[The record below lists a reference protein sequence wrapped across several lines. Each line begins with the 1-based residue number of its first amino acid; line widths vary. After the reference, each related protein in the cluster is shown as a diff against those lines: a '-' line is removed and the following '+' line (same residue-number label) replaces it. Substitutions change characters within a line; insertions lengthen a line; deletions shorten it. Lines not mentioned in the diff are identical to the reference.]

1 VARPAKSLA
10 EHLRDGSFRAR
21 RHHALLSG
29 QLVESRKLRKLQTG
43 YQAAST
49 ERERRAWALDFEQ
62 AATRIEKAQAL
73 EESPETDE
81 LTVADFFARYF
92 RHSKGPLAG
101 CPFVLEPWQRA
112 FVDEFYRRDE
122 DGRRI
127 YRLGLLGV
135 PRGNGKSPL
144 AAGLALH
151 ELVTRTDSPD
161 VFAAAASR
169 DQARIVFNFARS
181 FVESGELLELVRV
194 GRNELVCPE
203 RLGSMR
209 VLSADGA
216 LQYGHSVSAAI
227 VDELHAFTSG
237 KQEELYLALETALH
251 KRVDSFML
259 GITTSGYDRETLL
272 GRLFEGA
279 LAGLE
284 LERPHECLTIGRD
297 EESGTLLWWFAAPD
311 TADLDDEQL
320 WRAANPASWVDLRDL
335 RRQRHRPGGS
345 EAAFRRL
352 HLNQWTAGEE
362 VWITAERWAACLDVD
377 EEIPEDADVF
387 VGVDASWTNDAT
399 AVAVAHKLEDGR
411 VVLRCHV
418 WSALAETEAH
428 TRVYG
433 GRIDFGAVEDFI
445 GSLAQRYRVREVV
458 FDPDFFAR
466 SAELLSEQGLMVAPI
481 DQRSR
486 AMREAYSQF
495 YEAVGACQVAHDG
508 DAVLTAHVTAAAA
521 TLDEYGSWKVRKKRQ
536 TRKIDG
542 LVACVI
548 AFSRAAREPARREV
562 LIAFT

>member
-1 VARPAKSLA
+1 MARPAKSLA
-10 EHLRDGSFRAR
+10 EHLRDKSFRAR
-21 RHHALLSG
+21 RHHGLLTG
-29 QLVESRKLRKLQTG
+29 TLVSARKLRALQVG
-43 YQAAST
+43 YQAASS
-49 ERERRAWALDFEQ
+49 ERERRSFALDFEQ
-62 AATRIEKAQAL
+62 EALRSDTSSGREVPEQA
-73 EESPETDE
+73 DE
-81 LTVADFFARYF
+81 LSVAEFFARNF

-101 CPFVLEPWQRA
+101 RPFVLEPWQRD
-112 FVDEFYRRDE
+112 FVDEFYRHDSE
-122 DGRRI
+122 GRRI

-169 DQARIVFNFARS
+169 DQARIVFNFARQ
-181 FVESGELLELVRV
+181 FVESGELLETVRV

-227 VDELHAFTSG
+227 IDELHAFTTA

-284 LERPHECLTIGRD
+284 LERPTECLTIGRD

-311 TADLDDEQL
+311 TADLDDEEL

-362 VWITAERWAACLDVD
+362 TWITPERWAACSGED
-377 EEIPEDADVF
+377 EIPEGVDVF

-399 AVAVAHKLEDGR
+399 AVAVAHKLSDGR
-411 VVLRCHV
+411 VVLSSHV
-418 WSALAETEAH
+418 WSALPGTEAH
-428 TRVYG
+428 THVPG
-433 GRIDFGAVEDFI
+433 GRIDFGAVEDYI
-445 GSLAQRYRVREVV
+445 LSLAHRYQVREVV

-466 SAELLSEQGLMVAPI
+466 SAELLSERGLIVAPI

-495 YEAVGACQVAHDG
+495 FEAVGACQVAHNG
-508 DAVLTAHVTAAAA
+508 DAVLASHVTAAAA
-521 TLDEYGSWKVRKKRQ
+521 TLDEYGSWKVRKKKQ

-542 LVACVI
+542 LVASVI
-548 AFSRAAREPARREV
+548 AFSRAAREPARREPMV
-562 LIAFT
+562 AFI

>member
-1 VARPAKSLA
+1 M
-10 EHLRDGSFRAR
+10 
-21 RHHALLSG
+21 
-29 QLVESRKLRKLQTG
+29 
-43 YQAAST
+43 
-49 ERERRAWALDFEQ
+49 
-62 AATRIEKAQAL
+62 
-73 EESPETDE
+73 
-81 LTVADFFARYF
+81 
-92 RHSKGPLAG
+92 
-101 CPFVLEPWQRA
+101 LEPWQSA

-161 VFAAAASR
+161 VFAVAASR

-279 LAGLE
+279 LAGLDV
-284 LERPHECLTIGRD
+284 ERPHECLTIGRD

-311 TADLDDEQL
+311 TADLDDEEL

-335 RRQRHRPGGS
+335 RRQRRRPGGS
-345 EAAFRRL
+345 FER
-352 HLNQWTAGEE
+352 T
-362 VWITAERWAACLDVD
+362 IT
-377 EEIPEDADVF
+377 
-387 VGVDASWTNDAT
+387 GVMS
-399 AVAVAHKLEDGR
+399 
-411 VVLRCHV
+411 
-418 WSALAETEAH
+418 S
-428 TRVYG
+428 
-433 GRIDFGAVEDFI
+433 
-445 GSLAQRYRVREVV
+445 
-458 FDPDFFAR
+458 
-466 SAELLSEQGLMVAPI
+466 
-481 DQRSR
+481 
-486 AMREAYSQF
+486 
-495 YEAVGACQVAHDG
+495 
-508 DAVLTAHVTAAAA
+508 
-521 TLDEYGSWKVRKKRQ
+521 
-536 TRKIDG
+536 
-542 LVACVI
+542 
-548 AFSRAAREPARREV
+548 
-562 LIAFT
+562 